1 MKHSFKINTLTLAAL
16 VMLPY
21 ATPAYAKP
29 KDVPSLVSVSLPGGG
44 GIVDIQID
52 NFKNPN
58 KNAGNKTL
66 LAVHGLAHTGAT
78 FEPLAHELFKK
89 TGSDKIDRVLA
100 LNFPGR
106 NGSGLPSNKQF
117 GDLTIEDYTEVLLG
131 VLDQLPK
138 QIKIESLVGHS
149 MGGLIVQTAQ
159 NSLRSAGTSL
169 QKEYGIKNVYLLAPS
184 IPNPLPWL
192 FADSVADSRIPA
204 ILTFLKSSDPI
215 LGDYLQLLSRRPA
228 IQAQL
233 LGVWLSI
240 FFTNSLGEF
249 APGTPFTTAL
259 ELNYVSNEALI
270 MIQQLLG
277 FNLESGS
284 NGFAR
289 PSVNPGIFNKSV
301 QKCFRIVAFS
311 EDLGVPGDIIL
322 QEYQDLD
329 TFLAGNAQSKNVV
342 FIEASDAVHDMLIA
356 NPAEVAKT
364 ITSCDRP
371 RPRSVVR
378 PF

>member
-1 MKHSFKINTLTLAAL
+1 MKHPFKINTLTLAAL

-29 KDVPSLVSVSLPGGG
+29 KDVPSHVSVSLPGGG

-52 NFKNPN
+52 NFENRS

-117 GDLTIEDYTEVLLG
+117 GDLTIEDYTAVLLG

-138 QIKIESLVGHS
+138 QVKIESLVGHS

-159 NSLRSAGTSL
+159 NSLRYAGTSL

-184 IPNPLPWL
+184 IPNPLRWL
-192 FADSVADSRIPA
+192 FADSGAASTTAATLV
-204 ILTFLKSSDPI
+204 SSDPR
-215 LGDYLQLLSRRPA
+215 LGSYLQLLSRRPA
-228 IQAQL
+228 IQARL
-233 LGVWLSI
+233 LRIWLSI
-240 FFTNSLGEF
+240 FFRNSLEEF
-249 APGTPFTTAL
+249 VPGTPFTTAL
-259 ELNYVSNEALI
+259 DLDYLSNEALI
-270 MIQQLLG
+270 MTLQLL
-277 FNLESGS
+277 GS
-284 NGFAR
+284 NGFVR

-301 QKCFRIVAFS
+301 QKCFRIVTFS
-311 EDLGVPGDIIL
+311 EDLGIPKDILL
-322 QEYQDLD
+322 QEYQNLD
-329 TFLAGNAQSKNVV
+329 TFLTGNAQSANVV
-342 FIEASDAVHDMLIA
+342 FIDAPDAVHDMLIA

-371 RPRSVVR
+371 RSVVR